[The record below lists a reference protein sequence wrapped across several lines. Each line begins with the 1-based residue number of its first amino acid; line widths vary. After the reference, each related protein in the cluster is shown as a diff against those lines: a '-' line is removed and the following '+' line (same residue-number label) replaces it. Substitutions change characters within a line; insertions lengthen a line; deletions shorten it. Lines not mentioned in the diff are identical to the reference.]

1 MQGLELSEK
10 FFFTFG
16 EPMLK
21 EQFPDLLPYLA
32 AGLFG
37 SGSECFGFDDEIS
50 RDHDFEPGFCLFLP
64 PEDIIDRPTAFKLE
78 RAVAKLPKEFMGYK
92 RSLMDPVG
100 GSRHGVFRTADFF
113 REKVGSS
120 DGALSIGEWLS
131 LPEQSLAEA
140 TNGRIFFDNYGE
152 VTRIRSSL
160 AYFPEDIRLKKLAGH
175 LLLAA
180 QAGQYNYIRCVK
192 RGERSAAQLAA
203 FEFVKNAM
211 SVIFL
216 LNRKYQPYYKWSF
229 RALRSLDKLSLHAE
243 LFDYLL
249 TTDNEDAMAEE
260 KYNTMEGIA
269 ADLIDE
275 LITQELTKA
284 VCGDLEKHAYSV
296 NDGITDPGLRNNH
309 ILTAV

>member
-1 MQGLELSEK
+1 MQGLELSQK
-10 FFFTFG
+10 YFYTFG

-21 EQFPDLLPYLA
+21 EQFPDLLPLLS

-37 SGSECFGFDDEIS
+37 SGSECFGFDDDIS
-50 RDHDFEPGFCLFLP
+50 HDHDFEPGFCLFLP
-64 PEDIIDRPTAFKLE
+64 SENVIDRPTAFRLE
-78 RAVAKLPKEFMGYK
+78 RAVAKLPKEFMGFR
-92 RSLMDPVG
+92 RSWTDPVG

-113 REKVGSS
+113 KDKVGSS
-120 DGALSIGEWLS
+120 DGVLTVSEWLS

-152 VTRIRSSL
+152 VNRIRSSL
-160 AYFPEDIRLKKLAGH
+160 FYFPEDIRLKKLAGH

-180 QAGQYNYIRCVK
+180 QAGQYNYMRCVK
-192 RGERSAAQLAA
+192 RNERSAAQLAA
-203 FEFVKNAM
+203 FEFVKHAM

-216 LNRKYQPYYKWSF
+216 LNRRYQPYYKWTF
-229 RALRSLDKLSLHAE
+229 RALRCLEKLSLHAE

-249 TTDNEDAMAEE
+249 TTDNEDTMAEE

-275 LITQELTKA
+275 LIAQGLTKA
-284 VCGDLEKHAYSV
+284 NCGDLEKHAYSV
-296 NDGITDPGLRNNH
+296 NDGIGDPTLRNSH